1 MAPVKKRAPRGVS
14 SPFVVASPRGPTARQ
29 RGWLQALA
37 ELAAELGRA
46 PNATELAE
54 HTGVSRFGARR
65 ALRALAAKGLT
76 QDVPKV
82 VSSGQWA
89 VTAAGQAL
97 LAQPPRKGRSRAT

>member
-1 MAPVKKRAPRGVS
+1 MPVKRKRAPRAA
-14 SPFVVASPRGPTARQ
+14 SPFLPTSPRGPTARQ

-37 ELAAELGRA
+37 ELTADLGRAPSAAELGA
-46 PNATELAE
+46 
-54 HTGVSRFGARR
+54 HTGVSRLGARR

-89 VTAAGQAL
+89 VTDAGSAL
-97 LAQPPRKGRSRAT
+97 LAQPPRKVRSRA